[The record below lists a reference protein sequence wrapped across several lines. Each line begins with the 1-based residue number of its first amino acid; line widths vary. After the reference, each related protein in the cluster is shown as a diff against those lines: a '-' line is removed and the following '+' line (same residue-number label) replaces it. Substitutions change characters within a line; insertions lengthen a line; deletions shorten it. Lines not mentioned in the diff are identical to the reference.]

1 MEGSDL
7 LLAGVLFLLAAVV
20 AVPLAS
26 RLGIGAVLGYLL
38 AGIAIGPWGLGF
50 ISDVDE
56 ILHFS
61 ELGVVFLMFIIGLE
75 LNPAK
80 LWQLRRSIFGVGA
93 AQVIGSSVILG
104 GLLMLAQFSWQAAVV
119 GGIGL
124 AMSSTAMAL
133 QLMRDKGMNRNET
146 GQLGFSVLLFQ
157 DLAVIPARALIPLVA
172 GSGDEHFDWMKIG
185 MKVLAFGGML
195 VGGRYLLRPVFR
207 FIAASGVREV
217 FTAATLLL
225 VLGSALFMDALG
237 LSMALGTFIAGVLL
251 AESEYRHELEIAI
264 DPFKGLLLGLF
275 FISVGMALNLGV
287 LYTHILAVLLGVA
300 VLIAVKMLVL
310 YVLAR
315 VYGLRHPERAQL
327 AGVLSQGGEFAFV
340 LFSTASSQRLFQH
353 DQMALLLVT
362 VTLSMMTTPLL
373 MKLIDKRLSRRLN
386 APEDE
391 HEAPWVDDDK
401 PQVIV
406 VGFGRFGQVIG
417 RLLMANKMR
426 VTVLERDISAV
437 NLMRKYG
444 YKVYYGDATQ
454 VELLRSAGAEAA
466 ESIVITC
473 NEPEDTMK
481 LVQICQQHFPHLH
494 ILARARGRVE
504 AHELLQAGVT
514 QFTRET
520 FSSALE
526 LGRKTLVTLGM
537 HPHQAQRAQLHFRRL
552 DMMMLRELMP
562 VHTDTVQISRVR
574 EARRELEEI
583 FQREMQQERRQL
595 DGWDEFE

>member
-1 MEGSDL
+1 
-7 LLAGVLFLLAAVV
+7 
-20 AVPLAS
+20 
-26 RLGIGAVLGYLL
+26 
-38 AGIAIGPWGLGF
+38 
-50 ISDVDE
+50 
-56 ILHFS
+56 
-61 ELGVVFLMFIIGLE
+61 
-75 LNPAK
+75 
-80 LWQLRRSIFGVGA
+80 
-93 AQVIGSSVILG
+93 
-104 GLLMLAQFSWQAAVV
+104 
-119 GGIGL
+119 
-124 AMSSTAMAL
+124 MS
-133 QLMRDKGMNRNET
+133 
-146 GQLGFSVLLFQ
+146 
-157 DLAVIPARALIPLVA
+157 
-172 GSGDEHFDWMKIG
+172 
-185 MKVLAFGGML
+185 
-195 VGGRYLLRPVFR
+195 
-207 FIAASGVREV
+207 
-217 FTAATLLL
+217 
-225 VLGSALFMDALG
+225 
-237 LSMALGTFIAGVLL
+237 
-251 AESEYRHELEIAI
+251 
-264 DPFKGLLLGLF
+264 
-275 FISVGMALNLGV
+275 LNLGV
-287 LYTHILAVLLGVA
+287 LYTYLLWVVISVVVLVA
-300 VLIAVKMLVL
+300 VKILVL
-310 YVLAR
+310 YLLAR
-315 VYGLRHPERAQL
+315 LYGVRSSERMQF

-340 LFSTASSQRLFQH
+340 LFSTASSQRLFQG

-373 MKLIDKRLSRRLN
+373 MKLVDKWLSRQFN
-386 APEDE
+386 GPEEEDE
-391 HEAPWVDDDK
+391 KPWVNDDK

-426 VTVLERDISAV
+426 ITVLERDISAV

-454 VELLRSAGAEAA
+454 VDLLRSAGAEAA

-481 LVQICQQHFPHLH
+481 LVEICQQHFPHLH

-514 QFTRET
+514 QFSRET

-552 DMMMLRELMP
+552 DMRMLRVLIPM
-562 VHTDTVQISRVR
+562 HADTVQISRAR